1 MEDPCVICF
10 ETMDMRSY
18 NDERENTETC
28 YKLECGHAYHTR
40 CIIQCLSN
48 MHQKCP
54 SCNKTKNHKQELT
67 REGIIRKLVAE
78 VRKDDDIKFLTNEY
92 YEIREELSQANA
104 QLKKDVKEYVENR
117 KKELNIVE
125 KKSYFLSCL
134 AKIQGKARV
143 IAKAKGPEYIGAIT
157 AESRYRF
164 WLSTFECNFF
174 GRAQAHTNR
183 RLKYPYLRL
192 HLY

>member
-10 ETMDMRSY
+10 EAMDMKSFE
-18 NDERENTETC
+18 DERENTETC
-28 YKLECGHAYHTR
+28 FKLECGHAYHTR
-40 CIIQCLSN
+40 CIIQCLSH

-54 SCNKTKNHKQELT
+54 NCNKDKTPKQELT
-67 REGIIRKLVAE
+67 VEGLTRKLVAE
-78 VRKDDDIKFLTNEY
+78 LRKDDDIKFLTNEY
-92 YEIREELSQANA
+92 HEIREELHEATA
-104 QLKKDVKEYVENR
+104 QLKKDVKEYVEKR
-117 KKELNIVE
+117 RIELNIAE

-134 AKIQGKARV
+134 AKIQGKARA
-143 IAKAKGPEYIGAIT
+143 IAKTKGPEYVGAIT
-157 AESRYRF
+157 AQARYRF

-192 HLY
+192 NLY